1 MKTNILC
8 SCALGAP
15 YSPAPAKIND
25 AASYPILPSASSF
38 PLHRSPPPLSLSSL
52 HEKRECPQHRA
63 HNYSHRIPECDPNGN
78 SGSPR
83 KMHLLIHES
92 GSGGS
97 GLLTRPERH
106 GIVGRL
112 AGRRPPGRVHRRHFE
127 AVRGEGSQAFH
138 RERGG
143 VVIGEGA
150 ADLLRKIAR
159 RIQGSL
165 PYTTRWNSSNG
176 PAARLL
182 KCGR

>member
-1 MKTNILC
+1 
-8 SCALGAP
+8 
-15 YSPAPAKIND
+15 
-25 AASYPILPSASSF
+25 
-38 PLHRSPPPLSLSSL
+38 
-52 HEKRECPQHRA
+52 
-63 HNYSHRIPECDPNGN
+63 
-78 SGSPR
+78 
-83 KMHLLIHES
+83 MHLLIHES

-150 ADLLRKIAR
+150 ADLLWKIER
-159 RIQGSL
+159 QIQGSL